1 MLAITFSPSPAAS
14 MTSASIFSVTVGKM
28 PATPRTASRSSPRSG
43 GLSETTVT
51 SKSRRRRSP
60 ASGISRVTSTFSGM
74 RLLPLLALIF
84 LSEHLAQ
91 HGLQD
96 AAVTEVLDLDRG
108 VHAGLYP
115 ELLLFAFVARD
126 LHGQLHARLEAGEAR
141 DVKGLVA
148 REAEGFCALA
158 LGELQGQ
165 HAHADQVRAVDA
177 FEALRDNGPDAEQE
191 RALRRPV
198 ARGAGTVFLAREDHE
213 RHVLLRVLQACFV
226 DRGFF

>member
-1 MLAITFSPSPAAS
+1 MFAITFSPSPAAS
-14 MTSASIFSVTVGKM
+14 MTSASIFSVTVGKI
-28 PATPRTASRSSPRSG
+28 PATPRAASRSSPRSG

-108 VHAGLYP
+108 IHAHLYL
-115 ELLLFAFVARD
+115 ELLHFVARD
-126 LHGQLHARLEAGEAR
+126 LHGQLLARLEAGETGY
-141 DVKGLVA
+141 VEGLVT
-148 REAEGFCALA
+148 RKAEGFCALT
-158 LGELQGQ
+158 LGKLQGQ

-177 FEALRDNGPDAEQE
+177 LEALRDNGPDAEQE
-191 RALRRPV
+191 GSLGGPV
-198 ARGAGTVFLAREDHE
+198 ARGARPVFLAGQDDE
-213 RHVLLRVLQACFV
+213 R
-226 DRGFF
+226 